1 MGELCVTAPTLQ
13 AVSFRSEWAPLN
25 NHGAN
30 DGDGIA
36 HEEMRQAR
44 RSSQFAVGTLA
55 CSRCD
60 APVSPGDSPRVL
72 TEVLVCPFCSHRG
85 PLREFL
91 TLGEPTRPAR
101 VVLKVV
107 YPAER
112 PAPIAP
118 RT

>member
-1 MGELCVTAPTLQ
+1 M
-13 AVSFRSEWAPLN
+13 

-30 DGDGIA
+30 DGERIA
-36 HEEMRQAR
+36 HEEVRHSR

-55 CSRCD
+55 CRRCD
-60 APVSPGDSPRVL
+60 APVSPGDSARLL
-72 TEVLVCPFCSHRG
+72 TETLTCPFCSHQAPVRD
-85 PLREFL
+85 FL
-91 TLGEPTRPAR
+91 TLGPPTRPAR

-112 PAPIAP
+112 LVFHRP